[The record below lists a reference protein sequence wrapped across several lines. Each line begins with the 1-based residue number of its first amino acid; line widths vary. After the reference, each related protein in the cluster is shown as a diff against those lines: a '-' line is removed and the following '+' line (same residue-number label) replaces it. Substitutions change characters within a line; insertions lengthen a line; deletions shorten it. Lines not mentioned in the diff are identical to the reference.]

1 MTGVTCDLVV
11 FAMLE
16 RNVEKKLVEK
26 VKRLGGEAVKFVS
39 PSSRGWPDRIVLLP
53 EGRVAFVELK
63 TDTGVLSEIQKH
75 RIATLQKLGHEV
87 HVLYGVSDVE
97 AFK

>member
-75 RIATLQKLGHEV
+75 RIVTLQKLGHEV